1 MLAIQMNIFMVILL
15 SLIAVHAFFK
25 LNRKAHGY
33 RLFLALIFLT
43 ILILILEIL
52 SVLLNSSNYSNFIT
66 AHKLIDTIGF
76 TLTPLVPILTVL
88 FVYKRTN
95 KYKKISIKS
104 IFLLSVP
111 FVVNSIVSLGSFNF
125 NWMFSITNENIYMRG
140 PLWFVSPMTSYF
152 YYIINLLFLYNVRE
166 ELNREEVIV
175 LSLLTII
182 PSSLSIF
189 QLYYFVYLTI
199 WNSVAIAVVINYV
212 FIVHSQTKID
222 PLTRLGNRIA
232 YEESLSILGR
242 KSNIV
247 LAVIN
252 IDLDD
257 FKVIND
263 VFGHH
268 EGDKVLT
275 VFARKLEDIFE
286 GKGVSIRL
294 GGDEFIVFVNEN
306 RREIVEKYIETL
318 KNKIDA
324 YNGASNMPY
333 HIKFSYGM
341 AIFNSTYNSI
351 QELIQHSDKLMYEEK
366 NKTIREIPKV
376 SETVQLMWR

>member
-15 SLIAVHAFFK
+15 ILIAAHAFFK
-25 LNRKAHGY
+25 LNRKAHDH
-33 RLFLALIFLT
+33 RLFLVLIFLT

-52 SVLLNSSNYSNFIT
+52 SVLLNSSNYINFNT
-66 AHKLIDTIGF
+66 AHKLVDTIGF
-76 TLTPLVPILTVL
+76 TLTPLVPILSVL
-88 FVYKRTN
+88 FIYKRTN

-111 FVVNSIVSLGSFNF
+111 FIVNSVLSLGSFNF
-125 NWMFSITNENIYMRG
+125 DWIFSITSENIYMRG
-140 PLWFVSPMTSYF
+140 PLWLVSPMTSYF
-152 YYIINLLFLYNVRE
+152 YYIINLLFLYNVRQ
-166 ELNREEVIV
+166 ELNREEVLI

-182 PSSLSIF
+182 PSLLSIF

-212 FIVHSQTKID
+212 FIVHSQIKID
-222 PLTRLGNRIA
+222 PLTRLGNRIE
-232 YEESLSILGR
+232 YDEYLSILGR

-247 LAVIN
+247 LAVVN

-257 FKVIND
+257 FKIIND

-275 VFARKLEDIFE
+275 VFARQLEEVFE

-294 GGDEFIVFVNEN
+294 GGDEFIVLVNEN

-318 KNKIDA
+318 KNNIDT
-324 YNGASNMPY
+324 YNEVSNMPY

-341 AIFNSTYNSI
+341 AIFNSTYNNI
-351 QELIQHSDKLMYEEK
+351 HELIQHSDKLMYEEK
-366 NKTIREIPKV
+366 NKTNREIPKV
-376 SETVQLMWR
+376 SKAVQLM